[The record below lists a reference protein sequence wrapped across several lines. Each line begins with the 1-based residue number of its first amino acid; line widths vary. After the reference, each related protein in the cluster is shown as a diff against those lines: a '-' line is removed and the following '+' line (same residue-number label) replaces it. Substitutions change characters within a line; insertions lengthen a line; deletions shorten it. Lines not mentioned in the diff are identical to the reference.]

1 MNNPP
6 CKPTMSHCQP
16 LTEITGQRVEKDER
30 TGELELECAVEYLP
44 TIAKPWVLSPALQ
57 VGIGTDKQSTFQFS
71 CLEISSKDVLV

>member
-6 CKPTMSHCQP
+6 CKPTTSHCQP

-57 VGIGTDKQSTFQFS
+57 VGIGTDKQSTF
-71 CLEISSKDVLV
+71 SSHVLRFQVKMC